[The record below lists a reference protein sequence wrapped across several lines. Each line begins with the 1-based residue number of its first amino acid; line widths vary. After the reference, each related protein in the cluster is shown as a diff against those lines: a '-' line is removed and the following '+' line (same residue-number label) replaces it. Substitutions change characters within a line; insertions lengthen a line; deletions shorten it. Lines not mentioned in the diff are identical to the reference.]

1 MKFDSY
7 ITSSTKIA
15 YTIWRYHMN
24 FDSYITSNT
33 KIAYTV
39 RINTK
44 KSIFDKFYFKK
55 AAFTLAE
62 TLITLTIIGVI
73 AALTIPNL
81 ISSYQKHTYV
91 VGLKK
96 AYSQLQNAV
105 KMIPITQGC
114 PAGDYDC
121 VGWNEEGHRDENG
134 QWVND
139 VTNIDGQE
147 FDGQLT
153 KKMTYL
159 LSKQFKINKL
169 CYYGSTDES
178 CEKLLNHFYNNKVSA
193 AFITN
198 DGMIFTSS
206 GVDINGFKG
215 PNKWGRDKFRLE
227 VTNYYYNLV
236 PHGTVIPWGSKL
248 HANSDP
254 NRDTYWR
261 SNPTWCTTENANKG
275 NRYAEYCTGRVL
287 EEDAMNY

>member
-7 ITSSTKIA
+7 ITSS
-15 YTIWRYHMN
+15 
-24 FDSYITSNT
+24 T

-44 KSIFDKFYFKK
+44 KSIFDKFYLEK

-62 TLITLTIIGVI
+62 TLITLTIIGVV

-96 AYSQLQNAV
+96 AYSQLQNAI

-114 PAGDYDC
+114 PAGDLDC
-121 VGWNEEGHRDENG
+121 AGWYEGWSNA
-134 QWVND
+134 
-139 VTNIDGQE
+139 TNVEGQE
-147 FDGQLT
+147 FEGHQSN
-153 KKMTYL
+153 KQTYL

-169 CYYGSTDES
+169 CDNYSTDES
-178 CEKLLNHFYNNKVSA
+178 CEKLLNHFSSSAA

-206 GVDINGFKG
+206 GVDVNGFKG
-215 PNKWGRDKFRLE
+215 PNKWGRDQFFFE
-227 VTNYYYNLV
+227 VATNTWSAYQGMIAPY
-236 PHGTVIPWGSKL
+236 GSKL
-248 HANSDP
+248 YADIHGEEY
-254 NRDTYWR
+254 YWK
-261 SNPTWCTTENANKG
+261 NNNYCTTKNMTNTRRWEAM
-275 NRYAEYCTGRVL
+275 YCAGRVL

>member
-1 MKFDSY
+1 MK
-7 ITSSTKIA
+7 
-15 YTIWRYHMN
+15 

-44 KSIFDKFYFKK
+44 KSIFDKFYLEK

-114 PAGDYDC
+114 PAGDFDC
-121 VGWNEEGHRDENG
+121 VGWNEEWNKA
-134 QWVND
+134 
-139 VTNIDGQE
+139 TNIEGQE
-147 FDGQLT
+147 FNGKPT
-153 KKMTYL
+153 NKKMYV

-169 CYYGSTDES
+169 CYEDSTDET
-178 CEKLLNHFYNNKVSA
+178 CEKIRYSFNSNLPS
-193 AFITN
+193 FITQ
-198 DGMIFTSS
+198 DGTIYMQVFDSYNTA
-206 GVDINGFKG
+206 VDINGFNG
-215 PNKWGRDKFRLE
+215 PNKFGRDRFTFYITTLEGYRTDIDTVVPFGSRLYADLHWDDFYWK
-227 VTNYYYNLV
+227 TNN
-236 PHGTVIPWGSKL
+236 
-248 HANSDP
+248 N
-254 NRDTYWR
+254 
-261 SNPTWCTTENANKG
+261 CTTEKVNKDTG
-275 NRYAEYCTGRVL
+275 TDWYELGTCTGRVL

>member
-7 ITSSTKIA
+7 ITSATKTA
-15 YTIWRYHMN
+15 
-24 FDSYITSNT
+24 F
-33 KIAYTV
+33 TV
-39 RINTK
+39 GVNQKLIKYN
-44 KSIFDKFYFKK
+44 KFRLKK

-96 AYSQLQNAV
+96 AYSQLQNAM

-114 PAGDYDC
+114 PAGDFDC
-121 VGWNEEGHRDENG
+121 VGWNEGLHRDENG
-134 QWVND
+134 TWVSTP

-147 FDGQLT
+147 FDGNISNKLA
-153 KKMTYL
+153 YL
-159 LSKQFKINKL
+159 ISKQFKINKL
-169 CYYGSTDES
+169 CYEGSTDES
-178 CEKLLNHFYNNKVSA
+178 CEKLLKHFYNNEASA

-215 PNKWGRDKFRLE
+215 PNKWGRDKFAFYIPDQYEENR
-227 VTNYYYNLV
+227 YGI
-236 PHGTVIPWGSKL
+236 PQGTVVPRGSKL
-248 HANSDP
+248 YADI
-254 NRDTYWR
+254 RGEGLYWR
-261 SNPTWCTTENANKG
+261 NNNWCTTENV
-275 NRYAEYCTGRVL
+275 NRNSTHWWNEGVCTGRVL

>member
-1 MKFDSY
+1 
-7 ITSSTKIA
+7 
-15 YTIWRYHMN
+15 MN
-24 FDSYITSNT
+24 FDSYITSGT
-33 KIAYTV
+33 KTAFTLNITAG
-39 RINTK
+39 K
-44 KSIFDKFYFKK
+44 KTFNLKK
-55 AAFTLAE
+55 VAFTLAE
-62 TLITLTIIGVI
+62 TLITLTIIGVV

-121 VGWNEEGHRDENG
+121 AGWNEGDG
-134 QWVND
+134 KA
-139 VTNIDGQE
+139 TNIEGQE
-147 FDGQLT
+147 FDGNTT

-169 CYYGSTDES
+169 CYSGSTDES
-178 CEKLLNHFYNNKVSA
+178 CEKLLKHLYNYDA
-193 AFITN
+193 TAFITN

-227 VTNYYYNLV
+227 VTNHYYYLV

-261 SNPTWCTTENANKG
+261 SNPTWCTTENVNKG
-275 NRYAEYCTGRVL
+275 NSYAEYCTGRVL

>member
-1 MKFDSY
+1 
-7 ITSSTKIA
+7 
-15 YTIWRYHMN
+15 MN
-24 FDSYITSNT
+24 FDSYITSGT
-33 KIAYTV
+33 KTAFTV
-39 RINTK
+39 DVNQKLIKYNK
-44 KSIFDKFYFKK
+44 LNLKK

-96 AYSQLQNAV
+96 AYSQLQNAM

-114 PAGDYDC
+114 PAGDLDC
-121 VGWNEEGHRDENG
+121 AGWNEYGHSDENG
-134 QWVND
+134 QWVSD

-147 FDGQLT
+147 FNGNIHN
-153 KKMTYL
+153 KRAYL

-169 CYYGSTDES
+169 CYYGSTDET
-178 CEKLLNHFYNNKVSA
+178 CEKLLNHLGNYA

-198 DGMIFTSS
+198 DGMIFTSF

-215 PNKWGRDKFRLE
+215 PNKWGRDKFVFAITGHYDASR
-227 VTNYYYNLV
+227 NI
-236 PHGTVIPWGSKL
+236 PQGTVVPWGSKL
-248 HANSDP
+248 FADIISPINYWRNNNYCTTKEANSGTP
-254 NRDTYWR
+254 YR
-261 SNPTWCTTENANKG
+261 SI
-275 NRYAEYCTGRVL
+275 YCTGRVL

>member
-7 ITSSTKIA
+7 ITSSTKTA
-15 YTIWRYHMN
+15 
-24 FDSYITSNT
+24 F
-33 KIAYTV
+33 TV
-39 RINTK
+39 DVNQKLIKYN
-44 KSIFDKFYFKK
+44 KFSLKK

-62 TLITLTIIGVI
+62 TLITLT
-73 AALTIPNL
+73 PNL

-96 AYSQLQNAV
+96 AYSQLQNAM

-121 VGWNEEGHRDENG
+121 VGWNNWGK
-134 QWVND
+134 

-147 FDGQLT
+147 FNGELT

-178 CEKLLNHFYNNKVSA
+178 CEKLLNHLNDPGAMA

-198 DGMIFTSS
+198 DGIIYTVDTSC
-206 GVDINGFKG
+206 GIDINGFKG
-215 PNKWGRDKFRLE
+215 PNKWGRDQFKFEITGHYAENR
-227 VTNYYYNLV
+227 YGI
-236 PHGTVIPWGSKL
+236 PQGTILPWGSKL
-248 HANSDP
+248 HADVYGEGY
-254 NRDTYWR
+254 YWR
-261 SNPTWCTTENANKG
+261 NNNYCTTENVNKG
-275 NRYAEYCTGRVL
+275 DWNAVYCAGRVL

>member
-1 MKFDSY
+1 MK
-7 ITSSTKIA
+7 
-15 YTIWRYHMN
+15 

-33 KIAYTV
+33 KIALTVKNYTEFV
-39 RINTK
+39 NKTNFNK
-44 KSIFDKFYFKK
+44 KRFSLKK

-96 AYSQLQNAV
+96 AYSQLQNAM

-121 VGWNEEGHRDENG
+121 VGWNNWGK
-134 QWVND
+134 

-147 FDGQLT
+147 FNGDLGN
-153 KKMTYL
+153 KRTYL

-169 CYYGSTDES
+169 CYSYNNSTDET
-178 CEKLLNHFYNNKVSA
+178 CKKLLNHLDNFA

-198 DGMIFTSS
+198 DGMIFSS
-206 GVDINGFKG
+206 SAGVDINGFKG
-215 PNKWGRDKFRLE
+215 PNKWGRDQFVFDITSQYHENR
-227 VTNYYYNLV
+227 YGI
-236 PHGTVIPWGSKL
+236 PQGTVVPFGSKL
-248 HANSDP
+248 YADIHGEEY
-254 NRDTYWR
+254 YWR
-261 SNPTWCTTENANKG
+261 NNNQCTTENVNKDSWYNKG
-275 NRYAEYCTGRVL
+275 FYCAGRVL